1 MPEKATDDT
10 QAWLKLTEQDTQ
22 GVDLEE
28 LKAMAYYAAWPV
40 QAHIEGWK
48 VSNNLDLTYT
58 QKETSKLEEWI
69 DSPRG

>member
-1 MPEKATDDT
+1 
-10 QAWLKLTEQDTQ
+10 
-22 GVDLEE
+22 
-28 LKAMAYYAAWPV
+28 MAYYAAWPV